1 MSIDPFPTPLR
12 MAADSGWLHRLI
24 RQGAEARA
32 CMETG
37 CTTCGATPF
46 REALRREAFH
56 AAGRV
61 LQPRLDRAA
70 ARHLAVALANLH
82 PDADAASAME
92 DPARVI
98 LQELRTSPLDQRA
111 VAALLD
117 GTWAGEL
124 GAPFAE
130 RDRRLGIRSE
140 GPPCP

>member
-12 MAADSGWLHRLI
+12 MAADAGWLHRLI

-46 REALRREAFH
+46 RDALRREAFH
-56 AAGRV
+56 AAGRM

-82 PDADAASAME
+82 PDADEALAME

-98 LQELRTSPLDQRA
+98 LQELRASPLDQRA
-111 VAALLD
+111 VSALLD
-117 GTWAGEL
+117 GTWVGEL
-124 GAPFAE
+124 GDPFAE
-130 RDRRLGIRSE
+130 RYRRLGIRSE
-140 GPPCP
+140 DPLCP